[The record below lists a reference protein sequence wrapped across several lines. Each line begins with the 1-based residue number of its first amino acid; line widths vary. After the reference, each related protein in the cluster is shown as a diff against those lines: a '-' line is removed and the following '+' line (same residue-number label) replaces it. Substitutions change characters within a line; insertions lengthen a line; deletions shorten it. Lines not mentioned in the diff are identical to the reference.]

1 MESVYHFFLKIISLY
16 ARFFIHHIWSPSCAN
31 RYGLKIPYIE
41 RSFGIIVFKR
51 YDTFKLQDN
60 TL

>member
-1 MESVYHFFLKIISLY
+1 MEFSYHFFLKIIFLY
-16 ARFFIHHIWSPSCAN
+16 ARFFIHHTSRVN
-31 RYGLKIPYIE
+31 RYGLKILYFE
-41 RSFGIIVFKR
+41 RNFGMIVFKR